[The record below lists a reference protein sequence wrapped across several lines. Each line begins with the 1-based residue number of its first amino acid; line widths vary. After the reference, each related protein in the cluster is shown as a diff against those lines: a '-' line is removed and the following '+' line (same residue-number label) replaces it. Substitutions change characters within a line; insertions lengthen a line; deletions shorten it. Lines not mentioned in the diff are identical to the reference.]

1 MQNGQTPDSELLD
14 RIRGEYSEMPGLS
27 LTLAQAQR
35 LWVLDGR
42 RTCEA
47 LLDTLVAEDFLRR
60 TLRGAYVRPTTTS
73 V

>member
-1 MQNGQTPDSELLD
+1 MQKGQTPDRELLG

-35 LWVLDGR
+35 LWVLEGS
-42 RTCEA
+42 TCEA
-47 LLDTLVAEDFLRR
+47 LLDALVAEEFLRR
-60 TLRGAYVRPTTTS
+60 TQRGAYVRPTTTS

>member
-1 MQNGQTPDSELLD
+1 MQKGQTPDRELLG

-35 LWVLDGR
+35 LWVLEGS
-42 RTCEA
+42 TCEA
-47 LLDTLVAEDFLRR
+47 LLDALVAEEFLRR